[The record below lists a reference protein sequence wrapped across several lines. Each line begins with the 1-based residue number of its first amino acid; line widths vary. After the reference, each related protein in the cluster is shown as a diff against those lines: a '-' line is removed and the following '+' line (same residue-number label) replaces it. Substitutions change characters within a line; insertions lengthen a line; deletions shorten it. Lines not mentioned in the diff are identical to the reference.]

1 MRTQGEDVLRAI
13 VAVLLAGVLAT
24 GAMAQPLPKGVRPSS
39 ALKQVDGGVFELR
52 GGQSVD
58 LTDRKLL
65 LSVEDEDVRDQNRP
79 HHFNVYVGGARR
91 QVSPGTRIDL
101 AHGDQRRRGGN
112 ATPCFL
118 DVVDYIAP
126 KGAPAT
132 AKFRLSC

>member
-1 MRTQGEDVLRAI
+1 MRQRDVVLKTI
-13 VAVLLAGVLAT
+13 VAAVLASLLT
-24 GAMAQPLPKGVRPSS
+24 SAVAAQPLPRGVRPST

-65 LSVEDEDVRDQNRP
+65 LSVEDEDGRDANRP
-79 HHFNVYVGGARR
+79 HHFYVFVGGARR

-101 AHGDQRRRGGN
+101 AQGDQRRRGS